1 MSVGSPGRRRMRA
14 SSVLSEAWRNLA
26 TGTSRPLL
34 VALLAA
40 VVLGGIAAADVRT
53 IVGLSAQAT
62 EFRESGAAVHVL
74 SAPAAISGQRCDA
87 LGALPGVL
95 GAGATRLA
103 DTQATFLT
111 APRSG
116 ITTVEATVGLAEV
129 LGVTEGTSAG
139 AWLSDAAAEALGAGA
154 GTTLPT
160 SLGPVGVTAQYSYPP
175 DASDRSLA
183 YAVVAT
189 VPSTGDFDSCW
200 VLVWPHSQA
209 IEPLIRGTY
218 AGDPAEQST
227 ATFVQL
233 NTRLG
238 AVLDGPEMFDG
249 RATSRAPQVA
259 AVFGL
264 LLGAGT
270 IRARR
275 LELAGALHAQVPK
288 SALITQVWLEL
299 LAVMLAAVVI
309 TLPLTYF
316 LAAHGNPDPLWPA
329 WSAGL
334 RVVVAGALSTLI
346 GGLLT
351 AATTSEHRLF
361 RYFRDR

>member
-1 MSVGSPGRRRMRA
+1 MRA
-14 SSVLSEAWRNLA
+14 SSVISEAWRNLV

-40 VVLGGIAAADVRT
+40 TVFAGLAATDVRT
-53 IVGLSAQAT
+53 IVGLSVRAT

-95 GAGATRLA
+95 GAGAIRRA
-103 DTQATFLT
+103 DTQAIFLT
-111 APRSG
+111 APASG
-116 ITTVEATVGLAEV
+116 ITTVEATVGLAGV
-129 LGVTEGTSAG
+129 LGIAEVTGTG
-139 AWLSDAAAEALGAGA
+139 VWLSDAAAEALGAGP

-160 SLGPVGVTAQYSYPP
+160 SLGPVAVAAQYTYAP

-183 YAVVAT
+183 FSAVAP
-189 VPSTGDFDSCW
+189 VPSTGEFDSCW
-200 VLVWPHSQA
+200 VLVWPPSPV
-209 IEPLIRGTY
+209 IEVLMRGTY
-218 AGDPAEQST
+218 AGDPAEQSD
-227 ATFVQL
+227 ATLFQL

-238 AVLDGPEMFDG
+238 AAFDAPAMFDG
-249 RATSRAPQVA
+249 RATSRAPIVA

-264 LLGAGT
+264 LFGVGT

-275 LELAGALHAQVPK
+275 LEFASALHAQVPK
-288 SALITQVWLEL
+288 LALITQVWLEL
-299 LAVMLAAVVI
+299 FSLMLAAVVI
-309 TLPLTYF
+309 TLPLTCF
-316 LAAHGNPDPLWPA
+316 LATQGNPDPFWPA

-334 RVVVAGALSTLI
+334 RVVVAGTLSTLL

-351 AATTSEHRLF
+351 AAMTSEKRLF
-361 RYFRDR
+361 RYFKDR